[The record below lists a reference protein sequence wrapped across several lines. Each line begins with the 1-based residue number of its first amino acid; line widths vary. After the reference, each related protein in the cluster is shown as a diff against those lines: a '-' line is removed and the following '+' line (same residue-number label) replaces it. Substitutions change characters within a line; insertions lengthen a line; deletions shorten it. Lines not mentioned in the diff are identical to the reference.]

1 MYSLDVLETARVA
14 LGFGETI
21 WKSLSAEC
29 LVKGVIKGCYLS
41 VQDGSSM
48 RLIAPL
54 MQAEERWT
62 MNE

>member
-1 MYSLDVLETARVA
+1 MFSKRHVLLLD
-14 LGFGETI
+14 
-21 WKSLSAEC
+21 SAKPSEKAC
-29 LVKGVIKGCYLS
+29 QLDLWLQVRYCLS